1 MVPVS
6 CGLDPKVKVSERSVG
21 SRIRYFVLF
30 GGPGLSKSSPRTP
43 GASCVYSY
51 SLYIAGKQYSCKLAG
66 DQLL

>member
-21 SRIRYFVLF
+21 SRIRYFFLF

-43 GASCVYSY
+43 GASCVTVQ
-51 SLYIAGKQYSCKLAG
+51 LYIAGKQYSCKLAG